1 MVNFSVE
8 TYVLFLLVI
17 GTLFLLFGL
26 LLHFKGDERNAVNPH
41 QREAYPAMYP
51 PAPAQVNQ
59 TVPPPMPPVPPAPP
73 MSDQVCSHGV
83 SSCAPQENDE
93 PDHLNRTD
101 QEVEINIGHKN
112 PQFLK
117 KRVYLYFDH
126 DRNNIYTG
134 EENTSEINE
143 IGNIKRVGLG
153 TLSYDGASFKFS
165 HQNRVQIFKVG
176 ELDYIAIYPNCIVIV
191 SQKEAPTALFFM
203 DETDSIRQL
212 LDVFKS

>member
-41 QREAYPAMYP
+41 QREFYPAMYP
-51 PAPAQVNQ
+51 PAPTPVNQ
-59 TVPPPMPPVPPAPP
+59 TVPPPTPP

-83 SSCAPQENDE
+83 SSCAPQKNDE
-93 PDHLNRTD
+93 PDHPNKTD
-101 QEVEINIGHKN
+101 QEVEINVGYKN

-117 KRVYLYFDH
+117 KKVYLYFDH
-126 DRNNIYTG
+126 ERNNVYTG
-134 EENTSEINE
+134 EETTSEINE

-165 HQNRVQIFKVG
+165 HHNRVQIFKVG
-176 ELDYIAIYPNCIVIV
+176 ELDYIAIYPNCLVIV